1 MVYSRN
7 GGDGAPV
14 AQMPSS
20 ATHSEAYHQQLV
32 SRPLRSHY
40 EQMLPLLHVA
50 MHTNIFHTEHEDYP
64 FWATAFTWAVEKYM
78 KRIGVVVP
86 QAKLWS
92 TPHREPKLI
101 EEGNKATTSST
112 TPNDPS
118 SAKKDDASSA
128 AVSRTDESADAQ
140 VRVFEQRRSKALLTR
155 ITATLDDEYTPDA
168 EYDSEC
174 NLEDKGNSRADAQVH
189 AALNKGSVPSSPSPP
204 SPSRE
209 KLSIFHPEEEEQT
222 YDLSLDSI
230 RTTDTGARKK
240 VITDFGVLI
249 PRFPNKTLD
258 HTQVYSACAEL
269 REGYSRT
276 KTVPHGVPSDFVPQ
290 FRSHQNEDDD
300 AGEDPEDEDW
310 NDDDSDDDDDDD
322 DDEYQP
328 NPPIV
333 TPSPCGF
340 KLRPRTP
347 KQASTT
353 SALSSGQQ
361 DQSQADCEA
370 LSWLDRDMVFDD
382 SDSSPHDEVC
392 NTARAFKKF
401 ESFAEFYIA
410 ILCEGK
416 RSPSRANK
424 KGRFTKKIDVWD
436 HQHNVVGVVMFERI
450 PGRTKVEAKWQDY
463 TDETRPFRTCNPWT
477 LANMMERVNQLYPA
491 FSPSPTVDPN
501 TDATPSAS
509 ETLSASGSSGPTA
522 VATPADAPS
531 SADAPGS
538 ANLEIPSGQPA
549 DTGEETRTVELHQET
564 HATLDFDVTMH
575 EPELAPNAADL
586 SDAPSA
592 RTPSS
597 RLNYQTS
604 EIDDGPPPFMANVN
618 AAVIGSGPDSRRL
631 CEEGTRATFN
641 DSTVIGLDDD
651 AGPSGDASPK
661 PPDGKEIQGHAQDVS
676 THSAPLRT
684 VDGSTNGTI
693 NSRERWRRD
702 TASVQ
707 PRPINAPVVTT
718 ETGSLATPSA
728 PPGVSASTTA
738 VPLAPRMHSRDFV
751 RTATQDLEPDSGPTG
766 LHTETGD
773 NGTNN
778 RDGQTSTVG
787 SSPVRKS
794 LYGQNTQAAL
804 DGLAA
809 ISISN
814 NESTDNPVNAALGN
828 NGPADVAAVPA
839 SVNPAQDG
847 GGGGGGG
854 GNGSGGTGA
863 IPVNPD
869 NPLKRS
875 EPDDPD
881 EGMGAPRAAKKAKRA
896 PAVTEPPAQAGP
908 GPSTQHARGKAAPKR
923 VRKKVTVQPSTLLA
937 AATRSRPRAARTAQ
951 ALFTR
956 CNSSASGGN
965 SNGSSD
971 KDLSIEDR
979 QRAVAD
985 LLEKAKRVY
994 GSRPPAERE
1003 QVETEGRA
1011 HDTTQPRQRRDEE
1024 EPALYGPAE
1033 AKAKLHSLVLT
1044 DRECLAFDN
1053 PTFSDNTKAL
1063 FNDPL
1068 RDVLADLA
1076 FDAAFAHR
1084 KASMEANG
1092 MPVNLDILR
1101 THLLTDGFSE
1111 VRAMARQVK
1120 AGKLDPSLGVKAAGA
1135 WLLSFPSVA

>member
-1 MVYSRN
+1 MTGST
-7 GGDGAPV
+7 GGDGARA

-20 ATHSEAYHQQLV
+20 ATHSEAQHQQLV

-78 KRIGVVVP
+78 HRIGVVVP

-101 EEGNKATTSST
+101 GDGNKATTSST

-118 SAKKDDASSA
+118 SAKKDHASSA
-128 AVSRTDESADAQ
+128 TVSRTDESADAQ
-140 VRVFEQRRSKALLTR
+140 RSKTSTSSNASAGASTSRPAVLDLGIVKNVENRSSATSSEQRRSKALLTR

-174 NLEDKGNSRADAQVH
+174 NLEDKGNSRVDAQESGINLLLQPQPRETTRVH
-189 AALNKGSVPSSPSPP
+189 IDAALDKRSVPSSPSPP

-322 DDEYQP
+322 EYQP

-353 SALSSGQQ
+353 SALSTGQQ

-370 LSWLDRDMVFDD
+370 LSWLDRDMVFDE

-424 KGRFTKKIDVWD
+424 KGRFTKKMYKRLYKGILSLMIQVLYLMNSDVWD
-436 HQHNVVGVVMFERI
+436 HQHNVVGVVMVSDYWCWNEFERI
-450 PGRTKVEAKWQDY
+450 PGRNKVEAKWQDY
-463 TDETRPFRTCNPWT
+463 TDETRPFRTCNPWSRLVQWGSPASDQA

-491 FSPSPTVDPN
+491 FPPSPTVDP
-501 TDATPSAS
+501 TADATPSAS
-509 ETLSASGSSGPTA
+509 ETMSASGSSGPTA
-522 VATPADAPS
+522 VTTPADALS
-531 SADAPGS
+531 STDAPGS
-538 ANLEIPSGQPA
+538 ANLEILSGQPA
-549 DTGEETRTVELHQET
+549 DTDEGTRNVEQYQET
-564 HATLDFDVTMH
+564 HEDELPRRDGEARSLPIENDGATGESRALYIDVTMH
-575 EPELAPNAADL
+575 ELELAPNAANL

-597 RLNYQTS
+597 RMSYQDS
-604 EIDDGPPPFMANVN
+604 EVDDGPPPLMANVN

-631 CEEGTRATFN
+631 YEEGTEAAFN
-641 DSTVIGLDDD
+641 DPVVIG
-651 AGPSGDASPK
+651 
-661 PPDGKEIQGHAQDVS
+661 EETQGHAPDR
-676 THSAPLRT
+676 TH
-684 VDGSTNGTI
+684 DGSTNSTI
-693 NSRERWRRD
+693 NSSNRWRRD

-707 PRPINAPVVTT
+707 PRSINAPKFTT
-718 ETGSLATPSA
+718 ESG
-728 PPGVSASTTA
+728 SASPRASASATA
-738 VPLAPRMHSRDFV
+738 VPLVPRMQSRDLV
-751 RTATQDLEPDSGPTG
+751 RTATQDTEPDSGPTG
-766 LHTETGD
+766 PQTETGD
-773 NGTNN
+773 NGTND
-778 RDGQTSTVG
+778 RDGQTNTTG
-787 SSPVRKS
+787 SLPLRKS
-794 LYGQNTQAAL
+794 LYGENTQAAL
-804 DGLAA
+804 DGLAS

-814 NESTDNPVNAALGN
+814 NESTDNPVNAVLGN
-828 NGPADVAAVPA
+828 NGPANVAAVPA

-881 EGMGAPRAAKKAKRA
+881 EDMGEPRAAKKAKRA

-908 GPSTQHARGKAAPKR
+908 GSSTQHARGKAAPKR
-923 VRKKVTVQPSTLLA
+923 VRKKVTVEPSTRTL
-937 AATRSRPRAARTAQ
+937 RSR
-951 ALFTR
+951 
-956 CNSSASGGN
+956 
-965 SNGSSD
+965 D
-971 KDLSIEDR
+971 K
-979 QRAVAD
+979 AP
-985 LLEKAKRVY
+985 KK
-994 GSRPPAERE
+994 G
-1003 QVETEGRA
+1003 
-1011 HDTTQPRQRRDEE
+1011 
-1024 EPALYGPAE
+1024 
-1033 AKAKLHSLVLT
+1033 
-1044 DRECLAFDN
+1044 
-1053 PTFSDNTKAL
+1053 
-1063 FNDPL
+1063 
-1068 RDVLADLA
+1068 
-1076 FDAAFAHR
+1076 
-1084 KASMEANG
+1084 
-1092 MPVNLDILR
+1092 
-1101 THLLTDGFSE
+1101 
-1111 VRAMARQVK
+1111 
-1120 AGKLDPSLGVKAAGA
+1120 
-1135 WLLSFPSVA
+1135 

>member
-1 MVYSRN
+1 MTGST
-7 GGDGAPV
+7 GGDGAPA

-20 ATHSEAYHQQLV
+20 ATHSGAQHQQLV

-78 KRIGVVVP
+78 HRIGVVVP

-92 TPHREPKLI
+92 TPQREPKLI

-128 AVSRTDESADAQ
+128 AVSRTDESAEAQ
-140 VRVFEQRRSKALLTR
+140 RSKTSTSSSGPAGASTSRPAVLNLGSVKNVGNRSSATSSEPRRSEALLTR

-174 NLEDKGNSRADAQVH
+174 NLEDKGNSRADAQESGINLLLQPQPSETTRVH
-189 AALNKGSVPSSPSPP
+189 IDAALNKRSVPSSPSPP

-209 KLSIFHPEEEEQT
+209 KLSIFHPEEEEEEQT

-249 PRFPNKTLD
+249 PRFPNRTLD

-310 NDDDSDDDDDDD
+310 NDEDSDDDDDD

-353 SALSSGQQ
+353 SALSSGRK

-370 LSWLDRDMVFDD
+370 LSWLDRDMVFDE

-424 KGRFTKKIDVWD
+424 KGRFTKKMYKRLYKGILSLMIQVLYLMNSDVWD
-436 HQHNVVGVVMFERI
+436 HQHNVVGVVMVSDYWCWNEFERI
-450 PGRTKVEAKWQDY
+450 PGRNKVEARWQDY
-463 TDETRPFRTCNPWT
+463 TDETRPFRTCNPWSRLVQWGSPASDQA
-477 LANMMERVNQLYPA
+477 LANMMECVNQLYPA
-491 FSPSPTVDPN
+491 FPPSPTVDP
-501 TDATPSAS
+501 TADATPSAS

-522 VATPADAPS
+522 VAATADAPS
-531 SADAPGS
+531 SADASGS

-549 DTGEETRTVELHQET
+549 DTGEETRTVEQYQET
-564 HATLDFDVTMH
+564 HEDELSHNDDEARSLHIEHDGAIGEPRALDIDVTMH
-575 EPELAPNAADL
+575 ELERAPNFADL
-586 SDAPSA
+586 YDAPSA

-597 RLNYQTS
+597 RMNYRDS
-604 EIDDGPPPFMANVN
+604 EVDDGPPPLMANVN

-641 DSTVIGLDDD
+641 DSTVIGIGDD
-651 AGPSGDASPK
+651 AGHSGDASLK
-661 PPDGKEIQGHAQDVS
+661 PPDGEEIQGHAPDVS
-676 THSAPLRT
+676 TLSAPLRP

-693 NSRERWRRD
+693 NSSERWRRD

-707 PRPINAPVVTT
+707 PRSINAPVVAT
-718 ETGSLATPSA
+718 ESGSLATPSA
-728 PPGVSASTTA
+728 PPGASASTTA
-738 VPLAPRMHSRDFV
+738 VPLAPRMHSRESV

-766 LHTETGD
+766 PQTETGD
-773 NGTNN
+773 NGTND
-778 RDGQTSTVG
+778 RDGQTNTTG
-787 SSPVRKS
+787 SLPLRKP

-804 DGLAA
+804 DGLAS

-828 NGPADVAAVPA
+828 DGPADVAAVPA
-839 SVNPAQDG
+839 SVNAAQDG

-854 GNGSGGTGA
+854 GNGSGGIGA

-881 EGMGAPRAAKKAKRA
+881 EDMGEPRAAKKAKRA

-908 GPSTQHARGKAAPKR
+908 GPSTHHARGKAAPKR
-923 VRKKVTVQPSTLLA
+923 VRKKVTVEPSTRTL
-937 AATRSRPRAARTAQ
+937 RSR
-951 ALFTR
+951 
-956 CNSSASGGN
+956 
-965 SNGSSD
+965 D
-971 KDLSIEDR
+971 K
-979 QRAVAD
+979 AP
-985 LLEKAKRVY
+985 KK
-994 GSRPPAERE
+994 G
-1003 QVETEGRA
+1003 
-1011 HDTTQPRQRRDEE
+1011 
-1024 EPALYGPAE
+1024 
-1033 AKAKLHSLVLT
+1033 
-1044 DRECLAFDN
+1044 
-1053 PTFSDNTKAL
+1053 
-1063 FNDPL
+1063 
-1068 RDVLADLA
+1068 
-1076 FDAAFAHR
+1076 
-1084 KASMEANG
+1084 
-1092 MPVNLDILR
+1092 
-1101 THLLTDGFSE
+1101 
-1111 VRAMARQVK
+1111 
-1120 AGKLDPSLGVKAAGA
+1120 
-1135 WLLSFPSVA
+1135 

>member
-1 MVYSRN
+1 MTGST
-7 GGDGAPV
+7 GGDGAPA

-20 ATHSEAYHQQLV
+20 ATHSEAQHQQLV

-78 KRIGVVVP
+78 HRIGVVVP

-101 EEGNKATTSST
+101 EEGKKATTSST

-140 VRVFEQRRSKALLTR
+140 RSKTSTSSSGPAGASTSRPAVLSLGSVKNVGNRSSATSSEPRRSEALLTR

-174 NLEDKGNSRADAQVH
+174 NLEDKGNSRADAQVPGINLLLQPQPSETTRVH
-189 AALNKGSVPSSPSPP
+189 IDAALNKRSVPSSPSPP

-322 DDEYQP
+322 EYQP

-353 SALSSGQQ
+353 SVLSSGRK

-370 LSWLDRDMVFDD
+370 LSWLDRDMVFDE
-382 SDSSPHDEVC
+382 SDSSTHDEVC

-424 KGRFTKKIDVWD
+424 KGRFTKKMYKRLYKGILSLMIQVLHLMTSDVWD
-436 HQHNVVGVVMFERI
+436 HQHNVVGVVMVSDYWCWNEFERI
-450 PGRTKVEAKWQDY
+450 PGRNKVEAKWQDY
-463 TDETRPFRTCNPWT
+463 TDETRAPVQDLQP
-477 LANMMERVNQLYPA
+477 MESTSSLYPA
-491 FSPSPTVDPN
+491 FSPSPTVDVTTN
-501 TDATPSAS
+501 ATPSAS

-549 DTGEETRTVELHQET
+549 DTDEGTRNVEQYQET
-564 HATLDFDVTMH
+564 HEDELSHNDDEARSLPIEDDGATGEPRALDIDVTMH
-575 EPELAPNAADL
+575 ELELAPKAADL
-586 SDAPSA
+586 SDVPSA

-597 RLNYQTS
+597 RMDYLNS
-604 EIDDGPPPFMANVN
+604 DVDSGPPPLMAHVN
-618 AAVIGSGPDSRRL
+618 TAAVGSGPDSRRL
-631 CEEGTRATFN
+631 HEEGTRATFN
-641 DSTVIGLDDD
+641 DSTVIGLGID
-651 AGPSGDASPK
+651 AGHSGDASLK
-661 PPDGKEIQGHAQDVS
+661 PPDGEEIQGHAQDVS
-676 THSAPLRT
+676 TLSGPLRT

-693 NSRERWRRD
+693 NSSERWRRD
-702 TASVQ
+702 AASVQ
-707 PRPINAPVVTT
+707 PRSINAPVVTT

-728 PPGVSASTTA
+728 SPRASTSATA
-738 VPLAPRMHSRDFV
+738 VPLVPRMLSRDFV
-751 RTATQDLEPDSGPTG
+751 RTATQDTEPDSGPTG

-773 NGTNN
+773 NGTNS

-814 NESTDNPVNAALGN
+814 NESTDNSVNAALEN

-875 EPDDPD
+875 KPDDPD
-881 EGMGAPRAAKKAKRA
+881 EDMGEPRAAKKAKRA

-923 VRKKVTVQPSTLLA
+923 VRKKMTVAPSSRTL
-937 AATRSRPRAARTAQ
+937 R
-951 ALFTR
+951 
-956 CNSSASGGN
+956 
-965 SNGSSD
+965 SSD
-971 KDLSIEDR
+971 KS
-979 QRAVAD
+979 
-985 LLEKAKRVY
+985 
-994 GSRPPAERE
+994 
-1003 QVETEGRA
+1003 
-1011 HDTTQPRQRRDEE
+1011 
-1024 EPALYGPAE
+1024 
-1033 AKAKLHSLVLT
+1033 
-1044 DRECLAFDN
+1044 
-1053 PTFSDNTKAL
+1053 
-1063 FNDPL
+1063 
-1068 RDVLADLA
+1068 
-1076 FDAAFAHR
+1076 R
-1084 KASMEANG
+1084 KAPKKG
-1092 MPVNLDILR
+1092 
-1101 THLLTDGFSE
+1101 
-1111 VRAMARQVK
+1111 
-1120 AGKLDPSLGVKAAGA
+1120 
-1135 WLLSFPSVA
+1135 